1 MRFAAVADIH
11 GNALALEAVIEDL
24 QREKINQVVNLGDV
38 LSGPMDPAGVAERII
53 PLNWQTVRGNH
64 DRYLIEQDP
73 ADMGPTDAV
82 THAALSVA
90 HLDWVRTLPTNLNPF
105 AGVYACHATPRAD
118 DTYWMERVLPDGT
131 VRQATR
137 AELEAEIDGASASAD
152 LILCGHTHIPRL
164 ARLSSGAVLV
174 NPGSVGCPAYTD
186 DLPVPHRMQTGTP
199 NASYAILEHRDEQ
212 WDVTFRSVPYDHDA
226 AAVQARAFGR
236 EDWACGL
243 ESGWLT

>member
-24 QREKINQVVNLGDV
+24 QRERIDKVVNLGDV
-38 LSGPMDPAGVAERII
+38 LSGPIDPTGVAEHII
-53 PLNWQTVRGNH
+53 PLGWKTVRGNH

-82 THAALSVA
+82 TYAALSSA
-90 HLDWVRTLPTNLNPF
+90 HLDWLRTLPASLNPF
-105 AGVYACHATPRAD
+105 PGVYACHATPRAD
-118 DTYWMERVLPDGT
+118 DAYWMERVLTDGT
-131 VRQATR
+131 IRQATR
-137 AELEAEIDGASASAD
+137 EELEAEINDVSAHAN

-164 ARLSSGAVLV
+164 ARLSTGAVLV

-186 DLPVPHRMQTGTP
+186 DQPTPHTMQTGTP
-199 NASYAILEHRDEQ
+199 NASYAILAKRDDE

-226 AAVQARAFGR
+226 AAAQARAFGR
-236 EDWACGL
+236 EDWAQGL
-243 ESGWLT
+243 ESGWLS

>member
-1 MRFAAVADIH
+1 M
-11 GNALALEAVIEDL
+11 
-24 QREKINQVVNLGDV
+24 QRRA
-38 LSGPMDPAGVAERII
+38 PM
-53 PLNWQTVRGNH
+53 
-64 DRYLIEQDP
+64 
-73 ADMGPTDAV
+73 M
-82 THAALSVA
+82 S
-90 HLDWVRTLPTNLNPF
+90 
-105 AGVYACHATPRAD
+105 
-118 DTYWMERVLPDGT
+118 YWMERVLPDGT

-199 NASYAILEHRDEQ
+199 NASYAILECRDEQ

-226 AAVQARAFGR
+226 AAAQARTFGR